1 MAPDPDILQI
11 ELPGAAPE
19 PVLPVA
25 GQAPARRRAD
35 AQRNHELLLCTARR
49 LFAER
54 GPANV
59 SMEAIAAEAGVG
71 KGTIFRA
78 FGDRAGLISEILGAD
93 ESVLQDALIRG
104 PAPLGPG
111 APPLERIVAF
121 GHAYMRFLEDHLDML
136 QAAEIGPG
144 VRYMKGPFQLY
155 RAHLTLLVEDV
166 VGISDVDVGYTAD
179 ILLAPLGADFFAY
192 QRSVRERSLEELE
205 TNYARLAQRVLS
217 CR

>member
-11 ELPGAAPE
+11 EVPGAPPE
-19 PVLPVA
+19 PVLPVT
-25 GQAPARRRAD
+25 GQAPVRRRAD
-35 AQRNHELLLCTARR
+35 AQRNHELVLSAARR

-59 SMEAIAAEAGVG
+59 SMDAIAAEAGVG

-78 FGDRAGLISEILGAD
+78 FGDRSGLISEILGAD
-93 ESVLQDALIRG
+93 ETVLQNALIRG

-111 APPLERIVAF
+111 APALERIVAF
-121 GHAYMRFLEDHLDML
+121 GHAYMDYLEGHLEML
-136 QAAEIGPG
+136 LASEIGPG
-144 VRYMKGPFQLY
+144 ARFTKGPFQLY
-155 RAHLTLLVEDV
+155 RTHLTLLVEEA
-166 VGISDVDVGYTAD
+166 VGIADADIGYTAD

-192 QRSVRERSLEELE
+192 QRRVRDRSLAELE
-205 TNYARLAQRVLS
+205 SNYARLAERVLS